1 MSPRLLLRR
10 RTPRHLSC
18 ESCDGHV
25 ATRVVRI
32 RRKAFRVCPGCGPE
46 VSAR

>member
-1 MSPRLLLRR
+1 MRILSRR

-18 ESCDGHV
+18 ESCDGRV

-32 RRKAFRVCPGCGPE
+32 RRKAYRVCPGCSPE
-46 VSAR
+46 ASAR